1 VTGGETGLASLAA
14 YSGDPWTPDNPYF
27 QMAEKDGRW
36 LWDNLVW
43 PFIDDSDFSDVLDLA
58 AGHGRNSAFLLEHAH
73 RLTIADVQAGN
84 VESCRRR
91 FGELANVSY
100 LVVNGYNFQPLAD
113 QALSLIYC
121 FDSMVHFDSDV
132 VRSYLRDA
140 LRVLKP
146 GGRGFFHHSNYV
158 GGHDWRSNP
167 NARNFMSK
175 ELFEHYALKEGLRIV
190 RQRVINW
197 GSLENSDCMSV
208 VEKGL

>member
-100 LVVNGYNFQPLAD
+100 LVVNGYNFQP
-113 QALSLIYC
+113 
-121 FDSMVHFDSDV
+121 
-132 VRSYLRDA
+132 
-140 LRVLKP
+140 
-146 GGRGFFHHSNYV
+146 
-158 GGHDWRSNP
+158 
-167 NARNFMSK
+167 
-175 ELFEHYALKEGLRIV
+175 
-190 RQRVINW
+190 
-197 GSLENSDCMSV
+197 
-208 VEKGL
+208 